1 MKKTLNVGLIGFGMI
16 GKAHAYGLATLPFF
30 APGLTVAPRI
40 FGVATSRAE
49 TAEAAR
55 RTLGCELATT
65 DWAALIENPA
75 VDVVHICTP
84 NAEHLPALLAAIRC
98 KKPIYCEKPVVSN
111 AAEAARVRTA
121 LTETGYDA
129 PTQVAFH
136 LRGFAAVR
144 RAKELIASGRLGR
157 LVRYRIGYYHA
168 GALDASAPFRWKHAP
183 NGGTI
188 LDLASHLLD
197 LTDYLVGLP
206 AELTAT
212 ATTLWPT
219 RPVRALRADETAAD
233 VPTRPVEAEDAVSIL
248 TRGLWRPTGADDA
261 ASDPANP
268 AALTGVLE
276 ATKLAAG
283 AEDEMTFEIGG
294 TLGAV
299 RFSLMEPHY
308 LEFFDGTKPSGPNG
322 GESGWTRVAAGAR
335 YEAPESDFPSA
346 KSTTGW
352 LRAHVAS
359 LATFY
364 RSLSEGGSFGPDLA
378 QGLRIQDALAVVKRS
393 VESRRWETL

>member
-1 MKKTLNVGLIGFGMI
+1 
-16 GKAHAYGLATLPFF
+16 
-30 APGLTVAPRI
+30 
-40 FGVATSRAE
+40 
-49 TAEAAR
+49 
-55 RTLGCELATT
+55 
-65 DWAALIENPA
+65 
-75 VDVVHICTP
+75 
-84 NAEHLPALLAAIRC
+84 LPALLAAIRC
-98 KKPIYCEKPVVSN
+98 GKPIYCEKPVVSN
-111 AAEAARVRTA
+111 AAEAAQIRAA
-121 LTETGYDA
+121 LAETGYDA

-144 RAKELIASGRLGR
+144 RAKELIAAGRLGR

-168 GALDASAPFRWKHAP
+168 GALDASAPFRWKHASQ
-183 NGGTI
+183 GGTI

-219 RPVRALRADETAAD
+219 RPVRASRPNETAAD
-233 VPTRPVEAEDAVSIL
+233 VPTRQVEAEDAVSIL
-248 TRGLWRPTGADDA
+248 TRGVAQSGADPR
-261 ASDPANP
+261 DPA
-268 AALTGVLE
+268 ATTGVIE

-294 TLGAV
+294 TQGAV
-299 RFSLMEPHY
+299 RFSLMDPHY
-308 LEFFDGTKPSGPNG
+308 LEFFDGTKPSGANG
-322 GESGWTRVAAGAR
+322 GESGWTRIAAGAR
-335 YEAPESDFPSA
+335 YEAPECDFPSA

-364 RSLSEGGSFGPDLA
+364 RSVAEGGSFGPDLA
-378 QGLRIQDALAVVKRS
+378 QGLRIQDALDAVKRS
-393 VESRRWETL
+393 VANRSWETL

>member
-65 DWAALIENPA
+65 DGTALIENSA
-75 VDVVHICTP
+75 VDVVHICAP
-84 NAEHLPALLAAIRC
+84 NAEHLPALLDAIRC
-98 KKPIYCEKPVVSN
+98 GKPIYCEKPVVAT
-111 AAEAARVRTA
+111 AAEAATVRAA
-121 LTETGYDA
+121 LAKSGYDA

-157 LVRYRIGYYHA
+157 LVRYRVGYYHA
-168 GALDASAPFRWKHAP
+168 GALDASAPFRWKHAVC
-183 NGGTI
+183 GGTI

-197 LTDYLVGLP
+197 LLDYLVGLP

-219 RPVRALRADETAAD
+219 RPVRAIRPGESAAD
-233 VPTRPVEAEDAVSIL
+233 VPTRPVEAEDSVAIL
-248 TRGLWRPTGADDA
+248 TRGLLRPADDVA
-261 ASDPANP
+261 ASDPRDP
-268 AALTGVLE
+268 AALTGVVE

-294 TLGAV
+294 TRGAV

-308 LEFFDGTKPSGPNG
+308 LEFFDATKPSGANG
-322 GESGWTRVAAGAR
+322 GESGWTRIASGAR
-335 YEAPESDFPSA
+335 YEAPECDFPSA

-364 RSLSEGGSFGPDLA
+364 RSFGADGGSFGPDLA

-393 VESRRWETL
+393 VESRSWETL

>member
-1 MKKTLNVGLIGFGMI
+1 
-16 GKAHAYGLATLPFF
+16 
-30 APGLTVAPRI
+30 
-40 FGVATSRAE
+40 
-49 TAEAAR
+49 
-55 RTLGCELATT
+55 
-65 DWAALIENPA
+65 
-75 VDVVHICTP
+75 
-84 NAEHLPALLAAIRC
+84 LPALLAAIRLG
-98 KKPIYCEKPVVSN
+98 KPIYCEKPVVSN
-111 AAEAARVRTA
+111 AAEAAQVRAA
-121 LTETGYDA
+121 LAETGYDA

-183 NGGTI
+183 QGGTI

-219 RPVRALRADETAAD
+219 RPVRASRPNETAAD

-248 TRGLWRPTGADDA
+248 TRGVAQSGADPR
-261 ASDPANP
+261 DPA
-268 AALTGVLE
+268 ATTGVIE

-294 TLGAV
+294 TQGAV

-308 LEFFDGTKPSGPNG
+308 LEFFDGTKPSGLNG
-322 GESGWTRVAAGAR
+322 GESGWTRIASGAR
-335 YEAPESDFPSA
+335 YEAPECDFPSA

-364 RSLSEGGSFGPDLA
+364 RSVAEGGSFGPDLA
-378 QGLRIQDALAVVKRS
+378 QGLRIQDALDAVKRS
-393 VESRRWETL
+393 VANRSWETL

>member
-55 RTLGCELATT
+55 ETLGCELATT

-75 VDVVHICTP
+75 VDVVHVCAP

-111 AAEAARVRTA
+111 AAEAAQVRTA
-121 LTETGYDA
+121 LAETGYDA

-206 AELTAT
+206 ADLTAT

-219 RPVRALRADETAAD
+219 RPVRALRPDEAAAD

-248 TRGLWRPTGADDA
+248 TRGVAQSG
-261 ASDPANP
+261 SDPRDP
-268 AALTGVLE
+268 AALTGVVE

-294 TLGAV
+294 TQGAV

-322 GESGWTRVAAGAR
+322 GESGWTRIAAGAR

-364 RSLSEGGSFGPDLA
+364 RSVGEGGSFGPDLA
-378 QGLRIQDALAVVKRS
+378 QGLRIQDALDVVKRS
-393 VESRRWETL
+393 VESRRWESL

>member
-55 RTLGCELATT
+55 ETLGCELATT

-84 NAEHLPALLAAIRC
+84 NAEHLPAALAAIRC

-111 AAEAARVRTA
+111 AAEAAQVRAA
-121 LTETGYDA
+121 LAETGYDA

-219 RPVRALRADETAAD
+219 RPVRALRGSETAAD

-248 TRGLWRPTGADDA
+248 TRGVAQSGLDPRDPAAPTG
-261 ASDPANP
+261 
-268 AALTGVLE
+268 VVE

-294 TLGAV
+294 TQGAV
-299 RFSLMEPHY
+299 RFSLMDPHY
-308 LEFFDGTKPSGPNG
+308 LEFFDGTKPSGANG
-322 GESGWTRVAAGAR
+322 GESGWTRIAAGAR
-335 YEAPESDFPSA
+335 YEAPECDFPSA

-364 RSLSEGGSFGPDLA
+364 RSVAEDGSFGPDLA
-378 QGLRIQDALAVVKRS
+378 QGLRIQDALDAVKRS
-393 VESRRWETL
+393 VANRSWETL

>member
-1 MKKTLNVGLIGFGMI
+1 MKKTLNVGLVGFGMI

-40 FGVATSRAE
+40 FGVATSRPETAE
-49 TAEAAR
+49 TARE
-55 RTLGCELATT
+55 TLGCELATT
-65 DWAALIENPA
+65 DWRALIENPA

-84 NAEHLPALLAAIRC
+84 NAEHLPALLAAIRLG
-98 KKPIYCEKPVVSN
+98 KPIYCEKPVVSS
-111 AAEAARVRTA
+111 AAEAAQVRAA
-121 LTETGYDA
+121 LAETGYAA

-183 NGGTI
+183 QGGTI

-219 RPVRALRADETAAD
+219 RPVRALRGGETAAD

-248 TRGLWRPTGADDA
+248 TRGVAQSGADPRDPA
-261 ASDPANP
+261 AS
-268 AALTGVLE
+268 TGVIE

-294 TLGAV
+294 TQGAV
-299 RFSLMEPHY
+299 RFSLMDPHY
-308 LEFFDGTKPSGPNG
+308 LEFFDGTKPSGANG
-322 GESGWTRVAAGAR
+322 GESGWTRIAAGAR
-335 YEAPESDFPSA
+335 YEAPECDFPSA

-364 RSLSEGGSFGPDLA
+364 RSVGEGGSFGPDLA
-378 QGLRIQDALAVVKRS
+378 QGLRIQDALDAVKRS
-393 VESRRWETL
+393 VERRSWETL

>member
-1 MKKTLNVGLIGFGMI
+1 MKKTLNVGLVGFGMI

-40 FGVATSRAE
+40 FGVATSRPETAE
-49 TAEAAR
+49 TARE
-55 RTLGCELATT
+55 TLGCELATT
-65 DWAALIENPA
+65 DWRALIENPA

-84 NAEHLPALLAAIRC
+84 NAEHLPALLAAIRLG
-98 KKPIYCEKPVVSN
+98 KPIYCEKPVVSS
-111 AAEAARVRTA
+111 AAEAAQVRAA
-121 LTETGYDA
+121 LAETGYAA

-183 NGGTI
+183 QGGTI

-219 RPVRALRADETAAD
+219 RPVRALRGGETAAD

-248 TRGLWRPTGADDA
+248 TRGVAQSGADPRDPA
-261 ASDPANP
+261 AS
-268 AALTGVLE
+268 TGVIE

-294 TLGAV
+294 TQGAV
-299 RFSLMEPHY
+299 RFSLMDPHY
-308 LEFFDGTKPSGPNG
+308 LEFFDGTKPSGANG
-322 GESGWTRVAAGAR
+322 GESGWTRIAAGAR
-335 YEAPESDFPSA
+335 YEAPECDFPSA

-364 RSLSEGGSFGPDLA
+364 RSVAEGGSFGPDLA
-378 QGLRIQDALAVVKRS
+378 QGLRIQDALDVVKRS

>member
-1 MKKTLNVGLIGFGMI
+1 MKKTLNVGLVGFGMI

-49 TAEAAR
+49 TAETAR
-55 RTLGCELATT
+55 ETLGCESATT
-65 DWAALIENPA
+65 DWRALIENPA

-84 NAEHLPALLAAIRC
+84 NAEHLPALLAAIRLG
-98 KKPIYCEKPVVSN
+98 KPIYCEKPVVSS
-111 AAEAARVRTA
+111 AAEAAQVRAA
-121 LTETGYDA
+121 LAETGYAA

-144 RAKELIASGRLGR
+144 QAKELIASGRLGR

-183 NGGTI
+183 QGGTI

-219 RPVRALRADETAAD
+219 RPVRALRGGETAAD

-248 TRGLWRPTGADDA
+248 TRGVAQSGADPRDPA
-261 ASDPANP
+261 AS
-268 AALTGVLE
+268 TGVIE

-294 TLGAV
+294 TQGAV
-299 RFSLMEPHY
+299 RFSLMDPHY
-308 LEFFDGTKPSGPNG
+308 LEFFDGTKPSGANG
-322 GESGWTRVAAGAR
+322 GESGWTRIAAGAR
-335 YEAPESDFPSA
+335 YEAPECDFPSA

-364 RSLSEGGSFGPDLA
+364 RSVGEGGSFGPDLA
-378 QGLRIQDALAVVKRS
+378 QGLRIQDALDAVKRS
-393 VESRRWETL
+393 VERRSWETL